1 MTHQII
7 PINEYLHK
15 TAEIAKRNQFK
26 KVVLSCTLFLAFI
39 SLGFGIYSSSEVA
52 QNTENQ
58 SNTTIISVSNEST
71 MRLGKVYLA
80 FDPDEL
86 NGVEDLNEYLAK
98 KHTNKI
104 ATHDSEFNY
113 FENNW
118 TEEEVRNHIVIRG
131 NYYAGH

>member
-15 TAEIAKRNQFK
+15 TAEIAKRNKFK
-26 KVVLSCTLFLAFI
+26 KVILSCTLFLAFI
-39 SLGFGIYSSSEVA
+39 SLGFGIYSSSEVI

-58 SNTTIISVSNEST
+58 STTTILSVSNENS
-71 MRLGKVYLA
+71 MRFGKVYLA

-86 NGVEDLNEYLAK
+86 NGVEDLDAYLAK
-98 KHTNKI
+98 KHANKI
-104 ATHDSEFNY
+104 NTDNSDFNY
-113 FENNW
+113 SDNNW

-131 NYYAGH
+131 NYYAGQ